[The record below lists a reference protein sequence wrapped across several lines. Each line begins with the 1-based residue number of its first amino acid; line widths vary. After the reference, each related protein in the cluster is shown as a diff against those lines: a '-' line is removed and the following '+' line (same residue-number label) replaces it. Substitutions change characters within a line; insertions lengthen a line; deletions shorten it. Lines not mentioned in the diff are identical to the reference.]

1 MRYSHQRELIKEIL
15 YSTNSHPTADW
26 VFSQVKKM
34 IPTISLGTIYRNLRQ
49 LDDLDI
55 IKTIYDGPVTRYDW
69 NKEPHDHLKCRICGV
84 LIDVKLSD
92 VRIKEI
98 VEERFDFKVE
108 DVDMTLIGICN
119 KHLKNKK

>member
-34 IPTISLGTIYRNLRQ
+34 IPTISLGTIYRNLKQ

-92 VRIKEI
+92 VPIKEI

>member
-34 IPTISLGTIYRNLRQ
+34 IPTISLGTIYRNLKQ